1 MVALF
6 FYSNFCKYYLFSRYR
21 FMIVLGTTDQEQI
34 VYVIPRIATTNIELS
49 IVDDITGELLNDSS
63 TSELYGDYLKISLLI
78 DGLVKNRFYTFRIK
92 NSDTLKNIYKDKI
105 FVTDQVIDQI
115 NNKTYSI
122 NKDQYV
128 KVESNNDY
136 IVIWAEEN
144 QYRERLML

>member
-1 MVALF
+1 
-6 FYSNFCKYYLFSRYR
+6 
-21 FMIVLGTTDQEQI
+21 MIVLGTTDQEQI

-49 IVDDITGELLNDSS
+49 IIDDITGESLNDSS

-105 FVTDQVIDQI
+105 FVTDQVIDQV

-128 KVESNNDY
+128 EVESNNDY
-136 IVIWAEEN
+136 IVI
-144 QYRERLML
+144 